1 MMKLYIPCVLHGARS
16 VIVHVR
22 CCQMDI
28 NLLQEFTVLAQSKT
42 FLNAA
47 DILFI
52 SQPTLSR
59 HIKSL
64 EAELGV
70 PLFERTTR
78 TSKLSKYGEMLFPY
92 AKQIVELHNQFTSE
106 LMAEK
111 QEQHSALRIGTIP
124 AMAFYDITTVL
135 IRFREKNPKVKMY
148 IIPSYNVSVMDMLR
162 RRDCEVAFVREQEF
176 EQNDDSSGVVRLPL
190 TSDRLVAVVPESHPF
205 AALDSIHLSEFKDQD
220 IITLSRETV
229 ICEIVCAACAKVGFE
244 PNLVLTDHNIDH
256 LIDCVRLGMGTA
268 LLMDKQ
274 VEADRS
280 HCSGVKILEVRPAT
294 CTRISLCYLSH
305 ARLSEGAQKFIQT
318 YQEEFGQQET

>member
-1 MMKLYIPCVLHGARS
+1 
-16 VIVHVR
+16 
-22 CCQMDI
+22 MDI

-59 HIKSL
+59 HIKNL

-78 TSKLSKYGEMLFPY
+78 SSKLSKYGNMLFPY

-124 AMAFYDITTVL
+124 AMAYYGITTVL
-135 IRFREKNPKVKMY
+135 TRFREKNPKIKMN
-148 IIPSYNVSVMDMLR
+148 IIPSYNVSVIDMLL
-162 RRDCEVAFVREQEF
+162 RRDCEVAFAREQEF
-176 EQNDDSSGVVRLPL
+176 EQSDGSDDIVSLPL
-190 TSDRLVAVVPESHPF
+190 TSDHLIAVVPDSHPF
-205 AALDSIHLSEFKDQD
+205 AEYDSIHLSEFINQD
-220 IITLSRETV
+220 IITLSRETI
-229 ICEIVCAACAKVGFE
+229 ICEIVCAACEKAGFE

-256 LIDCVRLGMGTA
+256 IIDCVRLGMGTA
-268 LLMDKQ
+268 LLMDKH
-274 VEADRS
+274 VEENRPS
-280 HCSGVKILEVRPAT
+280 HTGIKVLEVRPVT
-294 CTRISLCYLSH
+294 STRISLCYLKH
-305 ARLSEGAQKFIQT
+305 TRLSDGALKFIRT
-318 YQEEFGQQET
+318 YQEEFGQREP